1 MVAKLGDPL
10 MEGLT
15 HLQVGEVM
23 CPKMMYG
30 SELVISSS
38 IAKVP
43 ISKVRVLGMTRW
55 KSPLQ
60 QASGTH

>member
-23 CPKMMYG
+23 CPKMRYG
-30 SELVISSS
+30 SEPVISSS

-43 ISKVRVLGMTRW
+43 ISKVRAPWDDQVEI
-55 KSPLQ
+55 S
-60 QASGTH
+60 SSNH